1 MHIKMIASA
10 TPVSG
15 MRKCTVF
22 ANRLYAQRCGGY
34 GQIMAAKLDHI
45 DTWIFDLDNT
55 LYPASC
61 DLFALIDEKM
71 GLYLQNLL
79 ECDAVEARRVQKDY
93 FLNHG
98 TTLSG
103 LMAKHDTD
111 PHDFLA
117 FVHDI
122 ALDRVTANTALVASI
137 AQLPGRKLV
146 FTNGDTPYA
155 QRVLN
160 KLGLGESFEAIHD
173 IHDSKYLPKPD
184 PRAYYAM
191 CARLAVNPETAFFAE
206 DMARN
211 LKPAKALGMATL
223 WINNGSEYGE
233 REACPS
239 FIDHETR
246 DMADW
251 LTTHLEQES
260 V

>member
-1 MHIKMIASA
+1 MPPSL
-10 TPVSG
+10 S
-15 MRKCTVF
+15 R
-22 ANRLYAQRCGGY
+22 
-34 GQIMAAKLDHI
+34 I

-55 LYPASC
+55 LYPAAC
-61 DLFALIDEKM
+61 DLFALIDERM
-71 GLYLQNLL
+71 GLYLQQLL
-79 ECDAVEARRVQKDY
+79 DCDAVEARRVQKDY

-103 LMAKHDTD
+103 LMAKHETD

-122 ALDRVTANTALVASI
+122 ALDRIATNGALAASI

-155 QRVLN
+155 QRVLDR
-160 KLGLGESFEAIHD
+160 LGLGDSFEAIHD
-173 IHDSKYLPKPD
+173 IHDSKYVPKPD

-191 CARLAVNPETAFFAE
+191 CARLGVNPETAFFAE

-233 REACPS
+233 QGACPS
-239 FIDHETR
+239 FIDHETH
-246 DMADW
+246 DIADW
-251 LTTHLEQES
+251 LTTHMEQEPA
-260 V
+260 